1 MNERTKCELEHLLR
15 LLAPPFTANW
25 KAYCWHRAKELAQE
39 PEMSELPALLA
50 LAMKPSPASTSP
62 GK

>member
-25 KAYCWHRAKELAQE
+25 KAYCWHRAKELAAD
-39 PEMSELPALLA
+39 PELAGLPALLA
-50 LAMKPSPASTSP
+50 QAMKPSPPSTSP
-62 GK
+62 AQ